1 MTKHEA
7 NENFIRWL
15 QGVVGVRV
23 DGWAGDETRREVER
37 ALTRPANV
45 LENGPDFNGS
55 AFFAQVRAEF
65 GPLKQGQVDGFNV
78 LLDALKGWH
87 VTWVAYALSTAWHE
101 TAATM
106 QPIKEM
112 GGNAYF
118 KRMYDIEGDR
128 PAKARE
134 LGNTRPGD
142 GALYAGRGYV
152 QLTGRLNYA
161 RYGLEQSPDDAM
173 KPDVAAMILRDGM
186 EKGRFTGKAM
196 KDYFPIPFVDRQPD
210 YVNAR
215 RIINGTDKAQ
225 MLAGYAEKFE
235 RALRAG
241 GWR

>member
-1 MTKHEA
+1 MTKAADNEA
-7 NENFIRWL
+7 F
-15 QGVVGVRV
+15 VRAFQRLHGLKE
-23 DGWAGDETRREVER
+23 DGWAGAETNA

-45 LENGPDFNGS
+45 SESGADFNAA
-55 AFFAQVRAEF
+55 AFFNQVRTEF
-65 GPLKQGQVDGFNV
+65 GALKQSQVDGFNTM
-78 LLDALKGWH
+78 LAALKEWP
-87 VTWVAYALSTAWHE
+87 VSWVAYALATTWHE

-128 PAKARE
+128 PAKARA

-161 RYGLEQSPDDAM
+161 RYGLESRPDDAM
-173 KPDVAAMILRDGM
+173 KPDVAAMILKDGM
-186 EKGRFTGKAM
+186 EKGRFTGRKLA
-196 KDYFPIPFVDRQPD
+196 DYLPGD

-215 RIINGTDKAQ
+215 RIINGLDKAQ
-225 MLAGYAEKFE
+225 MLANYAHGFE

-241 GWR
+241 GWK

>member
-1 MTKHEA
+1 MTEA
-7 NENFIRWL
+7 ERKALFDAIRTVK
-15 QGVVGVRV
+15 GS
-23 DGWAGDETRREVER
+23 
-37 ALTRPANV
+37 ALTQADVDLINQALEPARPFDAA
-45 LENGPDFNGS
+45 
-55 AFFAQVRAEF
+55 AFFAQVRTEF
-65 GPLKQGQVDGFNV
+65 GSLNQGQVDGFNT
-78 LLDALKGWH
+78 LLAALKKWP
-87 VTWVAYALSTAWHE
+87 VSWVAYALSTTWHE

-106 QPIKEM
+106 LPIKEM
-112 GGNAYF
+112 GGNTYF

-161 RYGLEQSPDDAM
+161 RYGLENRPDDAM
-173 KPDVAAMILRDGM
+173 KPDVAAMILKDGM
-186 EKGRFTGKAM
+186 EKGRFTGRKLA
-196 KDYFPIPFVDRQPD
+196 DYLPGD

-215 RIINGTDKAQ
+215 RIINGLDKAQ

-241 GWR
+241 GWK

>member
-1 MTKHEA
+1 MTKAEA
-7 NENFIRWL
+7 NESF
-15 QGVVGVRV
+15 VRAFQRLHGLKE
-23 DGWAGDETRREVER
+23 DGWAGAATNA

-45 LENGPDFNGS
+45 SENSADFNAS
-55 AFFAQVRAEF
+55 AFFTQVRTDF
-65 GPLKQGQVDGFNV
+65 GALKQGQVEGFNV
-78 LLDALKGWH
+78 LLDALKDWH

-161 RYGLEQSPDDAM
+161 RYGLEGRPDDAM
-173 KPDVAAMILRDGM
+173 KPDVAAMIL
-186 EKGRFTGKAM
+186 KLSL
-196 KDYFPIPFVDRQPD
+196 IH
-210 YVNAR
+210 
-215 RIINGTDKAQ
+215 I
-225 MLAGYAEKFE
+225 
-235 RALRAG
+235 
-241 GWR
+241 